1 MLLVVIDEKEEDDED
16 EDEEEEEG
24 MEDMVQE
31 VRTVIKMEVRRI
43 FK

>member
-1 MLLVVIDEKEEDDED
+1 MLLVVIDEKEEDYED